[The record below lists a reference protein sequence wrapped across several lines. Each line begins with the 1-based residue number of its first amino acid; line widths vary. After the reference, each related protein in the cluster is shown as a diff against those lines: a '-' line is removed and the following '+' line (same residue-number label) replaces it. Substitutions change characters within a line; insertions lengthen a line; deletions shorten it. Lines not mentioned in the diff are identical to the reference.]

1 MPVGVVILSESNV
14 SGIQIKLLITPLRKD
29 EAVVWSRL
37 RGQQGMFVAF
47 VTESQWERIQSV
59 GEDLIQYATGR
70 VSAGAASQA
79 KSLISAV
86 II

>member
-1 MPVGVVILSESNV
+1 MVEAAGSAGDGLSV
-14 SGIQIKLLITPLRKD
+14 
-29 EAVVWSRL
+29 
-37 RGQQGMFVAF
+37 FVAF
-47 VTESQWERIQSV
+47 ITEHQWERVQSV